1 MMGGNTPAVPDMSD
15 ARITNDE
22 LDAILAEVK
31 EMWAALIDVA
41 RMVPGSADIVEPRSK
56 LPEVV
61 AMVFDQAKVVSSE
74 TRALDLLKE
83 ARPYLDLI
91 APSVCKERPL
101 VMVQTQ
107 CDVEALAK
115 RIDGLIGEQA

>member
-1 MMGGNTPAVPDMSD
+1 LTP
-15 ARITNDE
+15 
-22 LDAILAEVK
+22 
-31 EMWAALIDVA
+31 
-41 RMVPGSADIVEPRSK
+41 
-56 LPEVV
+56 
-61 AMVFDQAKVVSSE
+61 SSE